1 MFAKTK
7 SMVKKCVHPAI
18 VLLFVF
24 CTYSA
29 RSQGVADVSGKLDGS
44 RVSGVQLTFS
54 NLLSG
59 NSQGLTA
66 TTDEAGN
73 FEIRLPAHGLT
84 LYRMSLSAD
93 NFLSLIV
100 EGGDKIILE
109 PGTEILSRN
118 VQIHGSPHTSLL
130 YEIAGKVKYFDVR
143 KDSIGKLYGALA
155 ANPDSAGRLPLIVES
170 YHENEA
176 GLRSMLRETLANNP
190 DSPAALFFIDELDIA
205 LDFDIYDTVAK
216 SLYSRYSGFS
226 LVDDLYQRTEL
237 EKILAPGNPAPE
249 IILPKP
255 EGDAGKLSDLRGKV
269 VLIDFWASWCGP
281 CRREN
286 PEVVRMYNR
295 FREHGFE
302 IFGVSL
308 DRDRDAWINA
318 IAKDGLTWTQVS
330 DLKYWQSEAAKAY
343 GVKSIPHTVLI
354 DREGNIIA
362 RRLRG
367 ESLVKKLEEVLPG
380 E

>member
-1 MFAKTK
+1 MIKT
-7 SMVKKCVHPAI
+7 SVRHAI
-18 VLLFVF
+18 VFLIVF
-24 CTYSA
+24 CAFSA
-29 RSQGVADVSGKLDGS
+29 HSQGVADVRGKLEGS
-44 RVSGVQLTFS
+44 RVSGVHLTFAD
-54 NLLSG
+54 LLSG

-73 FEIRLPAHGLT
+73 FEIRLPANGLS

-100 EGGDKIILE
+100 EEGDKVTLIS
-109 PGTEILSRN
+109 GTEILSRN
-118 VQIHGSPHTSLL
+118 VQIKGSPHTSLL
-130 YEIAGKVKYFDVR
+130 YEIAGKVKYYDAR

-155 ANPDSAGRLPLIVES
+155 ANPDSTGRLPLIVES
-170 YHENEA
+170 YHEVEA
-176 GLRSMLRETLANNP
+176 GLRSMLREILAKNP

-205 LDFDIYDTVAK
+205 LDFDIYDAVAK
-216 SLYSRYSGFS
+216 ALYSRYSGFR

-286 PEVVRMYNR
+286 PEVVKMYNR
-295 FREHGFE
+295 FRECGFE

-308 DRDRDAWINA
+308 DRDREAWINA
-318 IAKDGLTWTQVS
+318 IVKDGLTWTQVS

-354 DREGNIIA
+354 DRDGNIIA

-367 ESLVKKLEEVLPG
+367 ESLVKKLEEVLPDK
-380 E
+380 